1 MASARLIMCMP
12 PVEAMRG
19 KFAQSKD
26 KVTKMNPG
34 FQMFVGLQKSYST
47 TNRFALRKKALPDQT
62 QAQKEQVDK
71 FKRTITAVAAL
82 TAEQIAAYRVE
93 FAKQTKYLTLRG
105 FMFAKEY
112 AKLT

>member
-1 MASARLIMCMP
+1 MASNRLIMCMP

-26 KVTKMNPG
+26 KVKKDNPG
-34 FQMFVGLQKSYST
+34 FQMFVGVQKSYST
-47 TNRFALRKKALPDQT
+47 INRFALRKKALPDPT
-62 QAQKEQVDK
+62 QSQLDQIDK

-82 TAEQIAAYRVE
+82 TAEQIVAYKND
-93 FAKQTKYLTLRG
+93 FAKQTKYPTLRG
-105 FMFAKEY
+105 FIFSKEY